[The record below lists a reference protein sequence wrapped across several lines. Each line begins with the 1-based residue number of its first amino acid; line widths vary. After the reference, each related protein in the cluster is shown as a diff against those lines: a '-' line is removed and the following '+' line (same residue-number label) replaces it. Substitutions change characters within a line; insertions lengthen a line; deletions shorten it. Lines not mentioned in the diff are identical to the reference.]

1 MWQTALVVSWLA
13 VLGTGIRV
21 GRAWWP
27 VRDGAPRPEP
37 AGGLD
42 PVEAGF
48 LTGGAARAAQL
59 AMVRMHR
66 RERLVLSG
74 TAGDGALTGSG
85 PDEGPLEAAAAEVL
99 GRSPHR
105 RLSTVVR
112 EVADSPAAHDLE
124 LALAERGLL
133 RPADAIARL
142 AAARKAEAVAVALY
156 VTFFTGVLSIMIS
169 GASQLLWLLFVV
181 PGAVSLW
188 LTMSTTAL
196 LDPVTAAGREGLS
209 VLRSRIRVAASG
221 PGRTLGPDEE
231 LTAAALAGVDHLYDR
246 PLREALRTGTGPT
259 A

>member
-27 VRDGAPRPEP
+27 VRDGAARPEP
-37 AGGLD
+37 VGELD

-85 PDEGPLEAAAAEVL
+85 PDEGPLEATAAEVL
-99 GRSPHR
+99 GRSPRR

-112 EVADSPAAHDLE
+112 EVADSPAARDLE
-124 LALAERGLL
+124 LALAGRGLL

-142 AAARKAEAVAVALY
+142 AAARKAEAVALY
-156 VTFFTGVLSIMIS
+156 VTFFTGVFSIMIS
-169 GASQLLWLLFVV
+169 GAPQLVWLLFVV

-209 VLRSRIRVAASG
+209 VLRARVRVATSG

-231 LTAAALAGVDHLYDR
+231 LAAAALSGVDSLYDR
-246 PLREALRTGTGPT
+246 PLREALDTGTGPT